1 MRALLKPALA
11 SSHHSR
17 SRTVTHLRYGRRR
30 RSFGIGSSAA
40 AVLIRLQVQSSVVRW
55 SVTRPS
61 AEDTGGV
68 WWCCALSAVNGETE
82 VVNCSFL
89 KVDDLMK
96 RITDKQAEMETAELL
111 KSENMTHKDL
121 WMDLTKIKKQE

>member
-1 MRALLKPALA
+1 
-11 SSHHSR
+11 
-17 SRTVTHLRYGRRR
+17 
-30 RSFGIGSSAA
+30 
-40 AVLIRLQVQSSVVRW
+40 
-55 SVTRPS
+55 
-61 AEDTGGV
+61 
-68 WWCCALSAVNGETE
+68 VNGETE